1 MASSQDRPCT
11 PTTGQPAPPSELSVE
26 WWPIERPI
34 PYGKNPR
41 VCPQS
46 AIAKVAASLEQFGFR
61 QAIVVDAQGVVVVGH
76 TRLLAARQL
85 GLKQV
90 PVHIA
95 ADLSPAQ
102 ARAYRIADNRTN
114 QESSWDLELLS
125 GEIGE
130 LASLDY
136 DIDVLGFAADE
147 LAAFQVEP
155 TLGLTDPDEVPEPPG
170 EPLTQP
176 GDLWLLGR
184 HRLLCGDATCA
195 TDVARLMNGA
205 RACLMATDPPY
216 GVGYDGGNHPQT
228 WGPNGRRITAEEKT
242 KHWDSYADV
251 GELARFYEDYLRI
264 ALEVALGERP
274 FVYQW
279 LGVMRLPVVVA
290 AWEQVGL
297 LPHQLLI
304 WAKSRSVLSRCDYQW
319 NYEGCLYGW
328 RRGRRPP
335 SARRPPAGSAALW
348 AIDSRIED
356 GSAGLHPTMKPVE
369 VVRRPIEYHTK
380 VTELLYE
387 PFSGSGTAIIAAEM
401 SGRSCYALERSP
413 VFVDVAVRRWERFSG
428 RQAVRC
434 GALD

>member
-1 MASSQDRPCT
+1 MASSQGRPRART
-11 PTTGQPAPPSELSVE
+11 ANKPKPASELSVE
-26 WWPIERPI
+26 LWPIERPI

-46 AIAKVAASLEQFGFR
+46 AIAKVAASLTQFGFR
-61 QAIVVDAQGVVVVGH
+61 QAIVVDAHGVVVVGH
-76 TRLLAARQL
+76 TRLAAAKQL
-85 GLKQV
+85 GLTQV

-114 QESSWDLELLS
+114 QESSWDLDLLS

-136 DIDVLGFAADE
+136 DIDVLGFETDE
-147 LAAFQVEP
+147 LDALTCQP
-155 TLGLTDPDEVPEPPG
+155 TAGLVDPDEVPEVPA
-170 EPLTQP
+170 EPVSRP

-195 TDVARLMNGA
+195 ADVGRVMNGA

-216 GVGYDGGNHPQT
+216 GVGYTGGNHPQT
-228 WGPNGRRITAEEKT
+228 WAKGGRRISSQEKT

-251 GELARFYEDYLRI
+251 AELARFYEDYLRL
-264 ALEVALGERP
+264 ALDVALAERP

-290 AWEQVGL
+290 AWEAVGL

-319 NYEGCLYGW
+319 NYEGCMYGW
-328 RRGRRPP
+328 RRGQRPP

-356 GSAGLHPTMKPVE
+356 GAAGIHPTMKPVE

-380 VTELLYE
+380 IAELLYE
-387 PFSGSGTAIIAAEM
+387 PFCGSGTAIIAAEM

-413 VFVDVAVRRWERFSG
+413 AFVDVAVARWERFSG
-428 RQAVRC
+428 TRAVRD